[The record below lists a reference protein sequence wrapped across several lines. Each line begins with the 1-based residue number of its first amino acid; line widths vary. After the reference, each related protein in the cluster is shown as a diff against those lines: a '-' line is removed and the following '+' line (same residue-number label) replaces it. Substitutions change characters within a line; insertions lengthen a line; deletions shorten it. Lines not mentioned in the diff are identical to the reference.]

1 MENQMIRLQQTV
13 ADDVKRRESESKRD
27 NNLER
32 GFSNQVSR
40 ISIKRVTLCGEK
52 KESGGSRSNDSLLA
66 PESLCR

>member
-40 ISIKRVTLCGEK
+40 M
-52 KESGGSRSNDSLLA
+52 
-66 PESLCR
+66 